1 MGLADVKLSET
12 PKTSPFSIG
21 VAVFTIFSFEIG
33 AAFTKGLFPSMGAF
47 GASTVR
53 LFFGA
58 VFLWAMWRPWR
69 GALSTRQRWEV
80 LTYGAALGGMS
91 LFFYLAL
98 ATLPLGLTLSLE
110 MTGPLTLSLIAS
122 RRLLDVVWIA
132 VAAVG
137 LLLLLPLDVS
147 ATALDPRGM
156 LFALLAGTC
165 WALYIVAGQ
174 RVGAS
179 LPQGRAIALSIAV
192 ATLVVAPW
200 GVAKAG
206 PALIDPRNLPV
217 AILSGLFSTAI
228 PYSLDLYAMS
238 RIPARLFGLLMSLAP
253 VAGALVGLVMLH
265 EALTGRQWSAIL
277 CIVAATGG
285 SSLAEGIGHTR
296 RLVADA
302 TE

>member
-1 MGLADVKLSET
+1 LKQT
-12 PKTSPFSIG
+12 PEAAASAFSVA

-47 GASTVR
+47 GASTAR
-53 LFFGA
+53 LFFGT
-58 VFLWAMWRPWR
+58 VFLWAIWRPWR
-69 GALSTRQRWEV
+69 GALTGRQRWG
-80 LTYGAALGGMS
+80 LLAYGLSLGGMS

-110 MTGPLTLSLIAS
+110 MTGPLTLSLISS
-122 RRLLDVVWIA
+122 RRLLDVMWIA
-132 VAAVG
+132 VAIIG
-137 LLLLLPLDVS
+137 LLLLLPIGAS
-147 ATALDPRGM
+147 ATALNPRGM

-200 GVAKAG
+200 GVDKAG
-206 PALIDPRNLPV
+206 PALLDPRNLPV

-253 VAGALVGLVMLH
+253 VAGAVVGLVMLH

-277 CIVAATGG
+277 CIVAATSG
-285 SSLAEGIGHTR
+285 SSLSEGIGR
-296 RLVADA
+296 GKRLAA
-302 TE
+302 GNAAE

>member
-1 MGLADVKLSET
+1 LRPTTEPAASA
-12 PKTSPFSIG
+12 FSVG

-33 AAFTKGLFPSMGAF
+33 AAFTKGLFPNMGAF
-47 GASTVR
+47 GASTAR
-53 LFFGA
+53 LFFGT
-58 VFLWAMWRPWR
+58 VFLWAIWRPWR
-69 GALSTRQRWEV
+69 GALSRRQRWQV
-80 LTYGAALGGMS
+80 LAYGLSLGGMS

-98 ATLPLGLTLSLE
+98 ATLPLGVTLSLE
-110 MTGPLTLSLIAS
+110 MTGPLTLSLISS
-122 RRLLDVVWIA
+122 RRLLYIVWIA
-132 VAAVG
+132 VAAIG
-137 LLLLLPLDVS
+137 LLLLLPIGAS
-147 ATALDPRGM
+147 ATALDPLGT

-192 ATLVVAPW
+192 AALVVAPW

-206 PALIDPRNLPV
+206 PALVDPRNLPV

-238 RIPARLFGLLMSLAP
+238 RIPVRLFGLLMSLAP

-265 EALTGRQWSAIL
+265 EVLSGRQWTAIL

-285 SSLAEGIGHTR
+285 SSLAEGIGR
-296 RLVADA
+296 GKPLPAGNA
-302 TE
+302 AE

>member
-1 MGLADVKLSET
+1 LRPTTEPAASA
-12 PKTSPFSIG
+12 FSVG

-47 GASTVR
+47 GASTAR
-53 LFFGA
+53 LFFGT
-58 VFLWAMWRPWR
+58 VFLWAIWRPWR
-69 GALSTRQRWEV
+69 GTLSRRQRWQV
-80 LTYGAALGGMS
+80 LAYGLSLGGMS

-98 ATLPLGLTLSLE
+98 ATSPLGLTLSLE
-110 MTGPLTLSLIAS
+110 MTGPLTLSLLSS
-122 RRLLDVVWIA
+122 RRLLDLAWIA
-132 VAAVG
+132 VAAIG
-137 LLLLLPLDVS
+137 LLLLLPIGAS
-147 ATALDPRGM
+147 ATALDARGM
-156 LFALLAGTC
+156 LFALLAGIC

-174 RVGAS
+174 RIGGS

-192 ATLVVAPW
+192 AALVVAPW

-206 PALIDPRNLPV
+206 PALVDPRNLPI

-265 EALTGRQWSAIL
+265 EALSGRQWTAIL

-285 SSLAEGIGHTR
+285 SSLLDGIGR
-296 RLVADA
+296 EKPLPAGNA
-302 TE
+302 AE

>member
-1 MGLADVKLSET
+1 LRPNPEPAASA
-12 PKTSPFSIG
+12 FSVG
-21 VAVFTIFSFEIG
+21 VAVFTIFPFEIG

-69 GALSTRQRWEV
+69 GALSRRQRWEV
-80 LTYGAALGGMS
+80 LAYGLSLGGMS

-98 ATLPLGLTLSLE
+98 NTLPLGLTLSLE
-110 MTGPLTLSLIAS
+110 MTGPLTLSLISS

-132 VAAVG
+132 VAATG
-137 LLLLLPLDVS
+137 LLLLLPLSVS
-147 ATALDPRGM
+147 VAALDPRGM
-156 LFALLAGTC
+156 VFALLAGTC

-179 LPQGRAIALSIAV
+179 LPQGRAIALSVAV

-200 GVAKAG
+200 GIAKAG
-206 PALIDPRNLPV
+206 PALVDPHNLPV

-253 VAGALVGLVMLH
+253 VAGAVVGLVMLH

-285 SSLAEGIGHTR
+285 SSLSEGIGRGKPLPAGDT
-296 RLVADA
+296 A
-302 TE
+302 E